1 MIIDDDVLD
10 NKEDANILLRI
21 KEFATEVMGVVP
33 AAKQLL
39 GLVER
44 AVRFITPD
52 IEFLALTSIFRSK
65 KRRTICAL

>member
-44 AVRFITPD
+44 AVSFLFPK
-52 IEFLALTSIFRSK
+52 IEFSSR
-65 KRRTICAL
+65 